1 MKFDDATLRQIE
13 AADPTANTW
22 LSANAGSGKTRV
34 LTNRVARLLLTGV
47 SPQNILCLTYTKA
60 AASEMQN
67 RLFGTL
73 GAWAM
78 KPADAL
84 RDELEKLGVEDT
96 GDLAQARRLFAAAIE
111 TPGGLKIQT
120 IHSFCA
126 AILRRFPLEA
136 GVSPQF
142 QEMDDRSAKL
152 LQAEVLDDMALGPKR
167 AGLEALARFFTD
179 SDFTALTAE
188 IVRRRGG
195 FTADVSEDE
204 IRGWFGLEPGFGEP
218 ELEALAF
225 APGDGRLIVDLIEA
239 LNQGSSNDV
248 KAAGYLSDIDPAGL
262 SINDLPVLERVFL
275 IGAKSK
281 TQEPFTAKIG
291 AFPTKATREGA
302 AAPLMDGL
310 EGLMARV
317 EVARPKRL
325 GLDAAQKTL
334 ALHRFARPFVADY
347 EVRKQARGWLDFDDL
362 ILRAGLLLNDPGLA
376 AWVLY
381 RLDGGID
388 HILVDEAQDTSPDQW
403 RVIESLAREFTS
415 GESARSERMR
425 TLFVV
430 GDMKQ
435 SIYSFQGADP
445 TGFTRMQGQFAGA
458 FGQVGVTLRDLELE
472 YSFRSSL
479 AVLNFVDHA
488 LEEAPGLGR
497 EVKHVTFDTERP
509 GRVDLWPVVE
519 KEDDA
524 EPAHWTDPVD
534 MPAPTDAPVKLAGLI
549 ADTIAEMLETG
560 TIPAKDGG
568 LRPIAAGD
576 IMVLVRRRSALFHQ
590 IIRACK
596 ARGVPIAGADRL
608 RIGGELAVK
617 DLTAV
622 LAFLATPEDD
632 LSLAAALRSPLFGL
646 DEDDLFR
653 LAHPR
658 GKAYLWNALR
668 DAGALHGKTLSCLDD
683 LRGQADYL
691 RPYELIDRILTR
703 HDGRRRLVARLGTEA
718 EDGIDALLAQALA
731 YERIEVPSLT
741 GFLTWLAAE
750 EVEIK
755 RQMDSAG
762 DRVRVMT
769 VHGAKGLEAPV
780 VILPDTGKRRA
791 NDRDRLVETETGTAW
806 KIAKDAAPP
815 VLRAAADARAERE
828 REEAMRLF
836 YVAMT
841 RAESWLIIAAAGDVG
856 KPDDGEVWYR
866 IAEAGMAEAGAVRF
880 EFNGEPGL
888 RFETGDWHADVTPR
902 ETAEHGAPVTL
913 PAWTTEIASPPG
925 AEPRPL
931 SPSDLGGAKIV
942 FGPDDEPDAD
952 DTEAALRHGRQVHRL
967 LEFLPSYKRDD
978 WTETARALLA
988 FGEDAAPTAEADALL
1003 TQVRRVLDAPDLAHL
1018 FAAETLAEVEIS
1030 APAGSESTV
1039 RIHGIIDRLIV
1050 EPGRVLAVDFK
1061 TNRIVPDRPED
1072 IPEGILRQ
1080 MGAYEAGL
1088 RDIYPGRRIDTAILW
1103 TRQARL
1109 MLLPPDLALRAFGR
1123 LDAGQGGS

>member
-1 MKFDDATLRQIE
+1 MKHDDATQRQIE

-73 GAWAM
+73 GEWAM

-84 RDELEKLGVEDT
+84 REELGGLGVEDT

-152 LQAEVLDDMALGPKR
+152 LQADVLDDMALGKGR
-167 AGLEALARFFTD
+167 ATLEALARFFTD
-179 SDFTALTAE
+179 SDFTGLTAE

-195 FTADVSEDE
+195 FAVDIADDE
-204 IRGWFGLEPGFGEP
+204 IWRWFDLEPGFGEA

-225 APGDGRLIVDLIEA
+225 APGDGRLIAQIRPVLA
-239 LNQGSSNDV
+239 AGSSTEQ
-248 KAAGYLSDIDPAGL
+248 KAAAKLSGIDPDAL
-262 SINDLPVLERVFL
+262 SLHDLPDLENVLL
-275 IGAKSK
+275 TGSGAK
-281 TQEPFTAKIG
+281 EPFSAKIG
-291 AFPTKATREGA
+291 TFPTKATREGA
-302 AAPLMDGL
+302 ALALVPALD
-310 EGLMARV
+310 GLMARI
-317 EVARPKRL
+317 EAARPRRL
-325 GLDAAQKTL
+325 ALEAARKTR
-334 ALHRFARPFVADY
+334 ALHRFARPFVAEY
-347 EVRKQARGWLDFDDL
+347 EARKQARGWLDFDDL
-362 ILRAGLLLNDPGLA
+362 ILRAGQLLNDPGLA

-415 GESARSERMR
+415 GEGARPERKR

-445 TGFTRMQGQFAGA
+445 TGFTRMQGQFEGA
-458 FGQVGVTLRDLELE
+458 FGQVGVKLRNMELD
-472 YSFRSSL
+472 YSFRSSD
-479 AVLNFVDHA
+479 AVLSFVDHA
-488 LEEAPGLGR
+488 LETAPGLGR
-497 EVKHVTFDTERP
+497 KVKHLTLDSTRP

-549 ADTIAEMLETG
+549 ADNIAAMLQSG
-560 TIPAKDGG
+560 TVPVKDGG
-568 LRPIAAGD
+568 LRPITAGD
-576 IMVLVRRRSALFHQ
+576 VMVLVRRRSALFHQ

-596 ARGVPIAGADRL
+596 ARGVAVAGADRL

-646 DEDDLFR
+646 SEDDLFR
-653 LAHPR
+653 LAHGR
-658 GKAYLWNALR
+658 EKTYLWNVLR
-668 DAGALHGKTLSCLDD
+668 KADDRYAEAVACLDD
-683 LRGQADYL
+683 LRGQVDYL

-703 HDGRRRLVARLGTEA
+703 HGGRRRLVARLGTEA

-780 VILPDTGKRRA
+780 VILPDTGKRKA

-806 KIAKDAAPP
+806 KIAKDEAPP
-815 VLRAAADARAERE
+815 ELRAAADGRAERE

-836 YVAMT
+836 YVATT

-856 KPDDGEVWYR
+856 KTGDGETWYR
-866 IAEAGMAEAGAVRF
+866 IAEAGMAAAGAVKCI
-880 EFNGEPGL
+880 FNGEAGW
-888 RFETGDWHADVTPR
+888 RHETGEWRADVTPL
-902 ETAEHGAPVTL
+902 ETAAPDAPVAL
-913 PAWTTEIASPPG
+913 PAWAQEIPP
-925 AEPRPL
+925 APAPRPRPL
-931 SPSDLGGAKIV
+931 SPSDLGGAKILV
-942 FGPDDEPDAD
+942 GPEGAPDPD

-967 LEFLPSYKRDD
+967 LEFLPGYRRED
-978 WTETARALLA
+978 WPETVRALLA
-988 FGEDAAPTAEADALL
+988 FGEDAASIAEADALL
-1003 TQVRRVLDAPDLAHL
+1003 DEARRVLDAPDLALL
-1018 FAAETLAEVEIS
+1018 FAPDTLAEVEIS
-1030 APAGSESTV
+1030 APAGAGSSR

-1050 EPGRVLAVDFK
+1050 DPARVRAVDFK
-1061 TNRIVPDRPED
+1061 TNRVVPDRAEA

-1080 MGAYEAGL
+1080 MGAYETAL
-1088 RDIYPGRRIDTAILW
+1088 SAIYPGRTIETAILW
-1103 TRQARL
+1103 TRQAKV
-1109 MLLPPDLALRAFGR
+1109 MDLPPGLALRAYGR

>member
-1 MKFDDATLRQIE
+1 MTHDKATQRQIE

-47 SPQNILCLTYTKA
+47 RPENILCLTYTKA

-78 KPADAL
+78 KPADEL
-84 RDELEKLGVEDT
+84 RRELEKLGADDT

-167 AGLEALARFFTD
+167 PALDALAGFFTD
-179 SDFTALTAE
+179 SDFTGLTGE

-195 FTADVSEDE
+195 FAAEISDDE
-204 IRGWFGLEPGFGEP
+204 FWRWFDLTPGFCKAD
-218 ELEALAF
+218 LQALAF
-225 APGDGRLIVDLIEA
+225 APGDGRLIADLIVA
-239 LNQGSSNDV
+239 LGQGSTNDL
-248 KAAGYLSDIDPAGL
+248 KAATALGAVNAQALTTD
-262 SINDLPVLERVFL
+262 DLAALERVFL
-275 IGAKSK
+275 TGGGAKA
-281 TQEPFTAKIG
+281 PFSAKIG
-291 AFPTKATREGA
+291 SLPTKATRDGA
-302 AAPLMDGL
+302 ALALIPALD
-310 EGLMARV
+310 GLMARI
-317 EVARPKRL
+317 EAARPKRL
-325 GLDAAQKTL
+325 ALAAARKTR
-334 ALHRFARPFVADY
+334 ALHRFACPFVAEY

-362 ILRAGLLLNDPGLA
+362 ILRAGQLLNDPGLA

-445 TGFTRMQGQFAGA
+445 SEFIRMKSRFAEA
-458 FGQVGVTLRDLELE
+458 FAQISQRLNALELE
-472 YSFRSSL
+472 YSFRSSE
-479 AVLNFVDHA
+479 AVLNFVDFA

-497 EVKHVTFDTERP
+497 EVKHVAFDTARP
-509 GRVDLWPVVE
+509 GRIDLWPVVE
-519 KEDDA
+519 KEDKD
-524 EPAHWTDPVD
+524 EPAPWTDPVD
-534 MPAPTDAPVKLAGLI
+534 MLAPTDAPVKLAGTI
-549 ADTIAEMLETG
+549 ADTISQMLETG
-560 TIPAKDGG
+560 TIPVKDGG
-568 LRPIAAGD
+568 FAPITPGD
-576 IMVLVRRRSALFHQ
+576 VLVLVRRRSELFHQ

-617 DLTAV
+617 DLTAL

-646 DEDDLFR
+646 CEDDLFR
-653 LAHPR
+653 LAHGR
-658 GKAYLWNALR
+658 RKAYLWNVLRETGDRHADAL
-668 DAGALHGKTLSCLDD
+668 GCLND
-683 LRGQADYL
+683 LRKSADFL

-755 RQMDSAG
+755 RQMDSASA
-762 DRVRVMT
+762 RVRVMT

-780 VILPDTGKRRA
+780 VILPDTGERRA
-791 NDRDRLVETETGTAW
+791 NDRDKLVQIDTGTAW
-806 KIAKDAAPP
+806 KIGRDEAPP
-815 VLRAAADARAERE
+815 VLRSAAEARAERE

-841 RAESWLIIAAAGDVG
+841 RAESWLIIAAAGNVG
-856 KPDDGEVWYR
+856 KPDDGETWYR
-866 IAEAGMAEAGAVRF
+866 IAETGMKAAGAVTREFDGRF
-880 EFNGEPGL
+880 GL
-888 RFETGDWHADVTPR
+888 RHQNRNWHGDVQTR
-902 ETAEHGAPVTL
+902 EAPHSAARVTL
-913 PAWTTEIASPPG
+913 PAWAGDIAPAPKTVRG
-925 AEPRPL
+925 PL
-931 SPSDLGGAKIV
+931 SPSDLGGAKIII
-942 FGPDDEPDAD
+942 GPDDDADPD
-952 DTEAALRHGRQVHRL
+952 DTEAALRHGRQIHRL
-967 LEFLPSYKRDD
+967 LEFLPGYPRAD
-978 WTETARALLA
+978 WPDIARALFA
-988 FGEDAAPTAEADALL
+988 HGEDTASHAEADALL
-1003 TQVRRVLDAPDLAHL
+1003 DETSKVLEAPDLAHL
-1018 FAAETLAEVEIS
+1018 FAPETLAEVEIS
-1030 APAGSESTV
+1030 APAGKDGAS

-1050 EPGRVLAVDFK
+1050 GPTRILAVDFK
-1061 TNRIVPDRPED
+1061 TNRVVPDAPAVT
-1072 IPEGILRQ
+1072 PEGILRQ
-1080 MGAYEAGL
+1080 MGAYETALCG
-1088 RDIYPGRRIDTAILW
+1088 IYPGRRIETAILW

-1109 MLLPPDLALRAFGR
+1109 AVLPPGLALRAFGR

>member
-1 MKFDDATLRQIE
+1 MKHDAATQRQIE

-73 GAWAM
+73 GEWAM
-78 KPADAL
+78 KPAAAL
-84 RDELEKLGVEDT
+84 RAELEKLGVEET

-152 LQAEVLDDMALGPKR
+152 LQAEVLDEMALGPDR
-167 AGLEALARFFTD
+167 AALDAVARFYND
-179 SDFTALTAE
+179 SDFTALTGE

-195 FTADVSEDE
+195 FEAEVPDE
-204 IRGWFGLEPGFGEP
+204 TIWGWFDLAPGFGDDDVPGIAFAGAERALIQQVGP
-218 ELEALAF
+218 ILARQSPTMQTLADTLAKLKFDAPDKDDLTELYEAFLYKGNGVPKAEAKTKSVPTKKAAEALGAT
-225 APGDGRLIVDLIEA
+225 L
-239 LNQGSSNDV
+239 
-248 KAAGYLSDIDPAGL
+248 DPFH
-262 SINDLPVLERVFL
+262 DFMERV
-275 IGAKSK
+275 AR
-281 TQEPFTAKIG
+281 A
-291 AFPTKATREGA
+291 REA
-302 AAPLMDGL
+302 ELA
-310 EGLMARV
+310 
-317 EVARPKRL
+317 
-325 GLDAAQKTL
+325 LDAARKTR
-334 ALHRFARPFVADY
+334 ALHRFARPYVAAY
-347 EVRKQARGWLDFDDL
+347 EARKQARGWLDFDDL
-362 ILRAGLLLNDPGLA
+362 ILRAGALLNDPTLA
-376 AWVLY
+376 TWVLY

-403 RVIESLAREFTS
+403 RVIESLAREFTT
-415 GESARSERMR
+415 GESARSERGR

-445 TGFTRMQGQFAGA
+445 TGFSRMQGQFEGA
-458 FGQVGVTLRDLELE
+458 FGQVGVALRDLELE
-472 YSFRSSL
+472 YSFRSSA
-479 AVLNFVDHA
+479 AVLDFVDHA
-488 LEEAPGLGR
+488 LAGVLGAGVGR
-497 EVKHVTFDTERP
+497 EVKHLAFDIDRP

-519 KEDDA
+519 KDDDT
-524 EPAHWTDPVD
+524 EPGHWTDPVD
-534 MPAPTDAPVKLAGLI
+534 LPSPTDAPVKLAEKI
-549 ADTIAEMLETG
+549 ADSIAEMIDTG
-560 TIPAKDGG
+560 TLPTKDGPF
-568 LRPIAAGD
+568 RPITPGD
-576 IMVLVRRRSALFHQ
+576 IMVLVRRRSALFHH

-596 ARGVPIAGADRL
+596 ARGVAVAGADRL

-617 DLTAV
+617 DLTAA

-632 LSLAAALRSPLFGL
+632 LSLAAALREAKDHAATVAILT
-646 DEDDLFR
+646 D
-653 LAHPR
+653 
-658 GKAYLWNALR
+658 LR
-668 DAGALHGKTLSCLDD
+668 DE
-683 LRGQADYL
+683 ADYL

-703 HDGRRRLVARLGTEA
+703 HDGRRRLIARLGAEA

-755 RQMDSAG
+755 RQMDAAD

-780 VILPDTGKRRA
+780 VFLPDTGLRRPS
-791 NDRDRLVETETGTAW
+791 DRDKLVETGSGTAW
-806 KIAKDAAPP
+806 RIAKDEAPP
-815 VLRAAADARAERE
+815 VLRAAAEAKAAREQ
-828 REEAMRLF
+828 EEQMRLF

-856 KPDDGEVWYR
+856 KEGDGVTWYR
-866 IAEAGMAEAGAVRF
+866 IAEAGMEAAGAVTQDF
-880 EFNGEPGL
+880 GGETG
-888 RFETGDWHADVTPR
+888 RRVETGDWNGAVPKSHAPDT
-902 ETAEHGAPVTL
+902 EAASAPL
-913 PAWTTEIASPPG
+913 PAWAAQPVPTPEKPA
-925 AEPRPL
+925 RLL

-942 FGPDDEPDAD
+942 LGDGALLALDENPDDS
-952 DTEAALRHGRQVHRL
+952 EAALKRGRQIHRL
-967 LEFLPSYKRDD
+967 LEFLPGYRQDD
-978 WTETARALLA
+978 WPETAEALLA
-988 FGEDAAPTAEADALL
+988 FGEDAASAAETETLL
-1003 TQVRRVLDAPDLAHL
+1003 DEARKVLGAPELSHL
-1018 FAAETLAEVEIS
+1018 FAPETLAEVEFS
-1030 APAGSESTV
+1030 APSGLADGP

-1050 EPGRVLAVDFK
+1050 GPEQVLAVDFK
-1061 TNRIVPDRPED
+1061 TNRIVPDRPQD

-1080 MGAYEAGL
+1080 MGAYERGL
-1088 RDIYPGRRIDTAILW
+1088 REIYPGRRIETAILW
-1103 TRQARL
+1103 TRAARL
-1109 MLLPPDLALRAFGR
+1109 MALPAGLGLRAFGR
-1123 LDAGQGGS
+1123 LDAGQGHS